1 MQTFP
6 VKALCQAFF
15 GLWLF
20 SFVSSVYAEQKEVF
34 PGPDGSDYE
43 VHYIALASTFL
54 DEDVA
59 KQYQLIRSRSLGLIN
74 ISVIKVDKDGQ
85 RKPVTASVQ
94 LAMSNEIRQ
103 TQFLTIHQVIE
114 RPAIYYLAQLQYREG
129 EILTFDATIYPEGGM
144 EPLKLRF
151 TQNFYHD

>member
-1 MQTFP
+1 MQISHF
-6 VKALCQAFF
+6 KMLYQMFF
-15 GLWLF
+15 SVLLF
-20 SFVSSVYAEQKEVF
+20 TLASNVFAEQKEVF

-54 DEDVA
+54 DEEVA
-59 KQYQLIRSRSLGLIN
+59 KQYQLVRSRSLGLVN
-74 ISVIKVDKDGQ
+74 ISVIKVDKDGRRQ
-85 RKPVTASVQ
+85 PVTASVQ
-94 LAMSNEIRQ
+94 LAMSNELRQ
-103 TQFLTIHQVIE
+103 TQFLTIQQVIE

-129 EILTFDATIYPEGGM
+129 EILTFDATIYPAGGM